1 MSAAPPTRRRRRA
14 RRGSLERPISGRT
27 YRGTWLLVAFPLLLA
42 AFTVARPAPLPRPDL
57 PPAFDT
63 VGAAQLATD
72 LARTHPDRSPETA
85 GAIAAATWFADQ
97 LRPYGFVVRSDKF
110 EATVA
115 GRGRLHFENLVAVVP
130 GRSTSAIVIVAH
142 RDNSGVSPG
151 ANDNAS
157 GTAALIELARSYAN
171 PAAVSTT
178 PSTSRRVRPA
188 HTLVFLST
196 DGGSLGAIGAEHFAE
211 HSPLARDVVAVID
224 LDAIAGPGR
233 PRLEFSGDRPRMPS
247 TGLLATAAARVLEQ
261 SRDAA
266 QRPSALHQLLDLAFP
281 FSFYEQAPF
290 LARGISAVTLTSSG
304 DRPPSPVGDTPDQ
317 LPHHTA
323 RLGQIGRSAQQLLGS
338 LDEGLE
344 LAQGTSSYVYFGARI
359 VRGWAIEIVLVAAL
373 LPFLTAAVD
382 LFALTRRRRIPL
394 LPAVLSLRSR
404 LLFWAFLLVAFEL
417 LGLTGLWPHASL
429 RPPAPESSSGT
440 SWPMTGLLIFTG
452 LSIVGWI
459 VTRDRLVPRR
469 RIVREE
475 ELTGYCTAFLA
486 LAIVGLLVMSL
497 NAFALVFLLP
507 SLHAWLWLP
516 QLTDRPLAAR
526 VGTWLAGLSGP
537 ALLFWEFAGRF
548 GLGFDTPWYL
558 LQLAAVGWVPFSAL
572 GLCVVWAAAAAQLA
586 ALAGGRYAPYPRA
599 DERPPL
605 GPIRRIIRQAILTS
619 RARRRARLRAV
630 PEPDAADL

>member
-42 AFTVARPAPLPRPDL
+42 AFTVTRPAPLPRPDL

-63 VGAAQLATD
+63 AGAVQLARE
-72 LARTHPDRSPETA
+72 LSSNNPDRSPETA
-85 GAIAAATWFADQ
+85 GAAGAATWFADQ
-97 LRPYGFVVRSDKF
+97 LRPYGFVVRPDTF

-115 GRGRLHFENLVAVVP
+115 GRGRLHFQNLVAIVP
-130 GRSTSAIVIVAH
+130 GRSPAAIVVVAH
-142 RDNSGVSPG
+142 RDNSGVGAG

-171 PAAVSTT
+171 PAGTSAA

-196 DGGSLGAIGAEHFAE
+196 DGGALGGIGAAHFAE
-211 HSPLARDVVAVID
+211 HSPLARGVVAVID

-233 PRLEFSGDRPRMPS
+233 TRLEFSGDRPRMPS

-261 SRDAA
+261 GRDAA
-266 QRPSALHQLLDLAFP
+266 QRPSAPRQLLDLGFP

-290 LARGISAVTLTSSG
+290 LAQGVSAVTLTAGG
-304 DRPPSPVGDTPDQ
+304 DRPPSPIGDTPGE
-317 LPHHTA
+317 LKNHA
-323 RLGQIGRSAQQLLGS
+323 RRLGEIGRASQQLLAS

-359 VRGWAIEIVLVAAL
+359 VRGWAIAIVLVAAL
-373 LPFLTAAVD
+373 LPFLTAVVD
-382 LFALTRRRRIPL
+382 LFALTRRRRLRL

-404 LLFWAFLLVAFEL
+404 VLFWLFVLAVFEL
-417 LGLTGLWPHASL
+417 LGLAGLWPHDSL
-429 RPPAPESSSGT
+429 RPPSPESGSGT
-440 SWPMTGLLIFTG
+440 SWPVFGLLVFTG
-452 LSIVGWI
+452 LSAAGWL
-459 VTRDRLVPRR
+459 VTRDRLRPRR
-469 RIVREE
+469 RIDRED
-475 ELTGYCTAFLA
+475 ELTGYCAALLA
-486 LAIVGLLVMSL
+486 LAIVALLLVSL

-516 QLTDRPLAAR
+516 QLSDRPVTARAA
-526 VGTWLAGLSGP
+526 TWLAGLGGP
-537 ALLFWEFAGRF
+537 ALLVWEFADRF
-548 GLGFDTPWYL
+548 GLGLDAPWYL
-558 LQLAAVGWVPFSAL
+558 LQLGAVGRVPFSAL
-572 GLCVVWAAAAAQLA
+572 ALCVVWAAAAAQLA

-599 DERPPL
+599 EERPPL
-605 GPIRRIIRQAILTS
+605 GPIRRTIRHAILTS
-619 RARRRARLRAV
+619 RTRRRARIRAV
-630 PEPDAADL
+630 PETDAADL